1 MSRRL
6 TIDLEDDDGAE
17 LDRLAEGQR
26 TDAEGFARGLLIE
39 LLRNQRYDS
48 RTATEVLD
56 GIPGAWERAQ
66 EGRAQIAAGRGVSL
80 QDL

>member
-17 LDRLAEGQR
+17 LDRLAESQL
-26 TDAEGFARGLLIE
+26 TDAEGFARGLIVE
-39 LLRNQRYDS
+39 LLRDQRHDA
-48 RTATEVLD
+48 RTATETLD
-56 GIPGAWERAQ
+56 VIPGAWERAQ
-66 EGRAQIAAGRGVSL
+66 EGRAQIDAGRGVSL

>member
-6 TIDLEDDDGAE
+6 TIDLDDDDGAE

-39 LLRNQRYDS
+39 LLRNQGHDS

-66 EGRAQIAAGRGVSL
+66 EGRAQINAGRGVSL